1 MIQKIIV
8 DFEVAK
14 FYLFPF
20 IKEINYKMLFCY
32 TKLFYMDHNS
42 VAYTTNIQIF
52 F

>member
-20 IKEINYKMLFCY
+20 IKEINYK
-32 TKLFYMDHNS
+32 
-42 VAYTTNIQIF
+42 NIKKYY
-52 F
+52 

>member
-20 IKEINYKMLFCY
+20 IKEINIIKKYC
-32 TKLFYMDHNS
+32 
-42 VAYTTNIQIF
+42 
-52 F
+52 